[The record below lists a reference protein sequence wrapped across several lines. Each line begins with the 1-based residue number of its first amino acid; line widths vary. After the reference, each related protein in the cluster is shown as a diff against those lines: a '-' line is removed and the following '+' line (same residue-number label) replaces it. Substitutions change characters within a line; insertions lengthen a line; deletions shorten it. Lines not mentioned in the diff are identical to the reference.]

1 MRQTALIL
9 AVVAAVFLSVTPA
22 FPQHTLAAKFDTTKP
37 QTLKGTVTQID
48 WSNPYVHI
56 LMKVPGTP
64 RPTLWAVELD
74 SAILL
79 SKNGWSADSL
89 PLGETITVQ
98 GFLGR
103 DNNDSRKQ
111 ISGNSVTTS
120 SGKKLFSG
128 TSGTLPPRKV
138 ASGPVPRWPSGK
150 PRLGPAPG
158 ETGYWGNPSRTS
170 LLQDGAKVD
179 MDAYGLL
186 KNISDVDKV
195 APMQKWARDLY
206 EYRQRNFLKDDPM
219 YLACKPPG
227 GPRQFEQIYGFQFVE
242 NPDFNRILVL
252 LGGGNRNRRVIYT
265 DGRKQEGQING
276 DADNPLY
283 YGRAVSHWEGDTMV
297 VDIKGFN
304 EKFWF
309 DNGGLPHTEQL
320 HLIEKFTRTDMKTMK
335 YEVMIDD
342 PGAYTKQWT
351 SSWTFEWIPGEETPY
366 FLCQDNRP

>member
-120 SGKKLFSG
+120 SGKK
-128 TSGTLPPRKV
+128 
-138 ASGPVPRWPSGK
+138 
-150 PRLGPAPG
+150 
-158 ETGYWGNPSRTS
+158 
-170 LLQDGAKVD
+170 
-179 MDAYGLL
+179 
-186 KNISDVDKV
+186 
-195 APMQKWARDLY
+195 
-206 EYRQRNFLKDDPM
+206 
-219 YLACKPPG
+219 
-227 GPRQFEQIYGFQFVE
+227 
-242 NPDFNRILVL
+242 
-252 LGGGNRNRRVIYT
+252 
-265 DGRKQEGQING
+265 
-276 DADNPLY
+276 
-283 YGRAVSHWEGDTMV
+283 
-297 VDIKGFN
+297 
-304 EKFWF
+304 
-309 DNGGLPHTEQL
+309 
-320 HLIEKFTRTDMKTMK
+320 
-335 YEVMIDD
+335 
-342 PGAYTKQWT
+342 
-351 SSWTFEWIPGEETPY
+351 
-366 FLCQDNRP
+366 